1 MTPVLYI
8 LIGVIG
14 TLAIG
19 AVIVSL
25 LPYIAKH
32 EGRGVD

>member
-1 MTPVLYI
+1 MTWGI
-8 LIGVIG
+8 LIGVVI
-14 TLAIG
+14 TLAIE
-19 AVIVSL
+19 AIIVSL